1 MNRTGNSLMKM
12 LLLLQLRLILQPEE
26 NPKWYW
32 RVLEPHERLQV
43 DTWAVSNGRRRIC
56 RRTRLGFLMVMEN
69 AFLVVFG
76 QWKWISGTAFY
87 VLGLEFNQSEMV
99 FARKKVCWHNSCNAF
114 FAIILMR
121 LTMSNDEKVT
131 STITKDH
138 IRVVHKSYSGRSRTK
153 YLTCTWWHHLHFF
166 FTWLVTI

>member
-1 MNRTGNSLMKM
+1 MKICRI
-12 LLLLQLRLILQPEE
+12 LRFTIRSYDLRSHLSSTILRRIPI
-26 NPKWYW
+26 
-32 RVLEPHERLQV
+32 LTTL

-56 RRTRLGFLMVMEN
+56 RRTRFGFLMVMEN

-87 VLGLEFNQSEMV
+87 VLGLELNQTEMV
-99 FARKKVCWHNSCNAF
+99 FARKKVCWHNSCNAY

-153 YLTCTWWHHLHFF
+153 YLTCTRWHHLLFF